1 MINYDFVRESY
12 IDNIFN
18 QHRSILC
25 EKDPRSLKS
34 WDSVLSTL
42 DSFHEETIGH
52 KFIRN
57 DIVKIGD
64 IRTTVDSVNGL
75 DKLITDNIYNLS
87 LINKNVAA
95 DWKIVKEALERYVF
109 YLESR

>member
-1 MINYDFVRESY
+1 MINYDFVRENY

-34 WDSVLSTL
+34 WDSVLRTL
-42 DSFHEETIGH
+42 DKFHKETIGYRSG
-52 KFIRN
+52 RN
-57 DIVKIGD
+57 GVIMVGD
-64 IRTTVDSVNGL
+64 IRTTVDSINGL
-75 DKLITDNIYNLS
+75 DKLITDNIYDLS
-87 LINKNVAA
+87 LINKNIAA